1 MAVQTLPRERVA
13 RRTSRFRILPEDR
26 IARKEALWFY
36 FFISPWIIGFVL
48 LTLGPVVVSAYLS
61 FTAYNLSSPPEWI
74 GVQNYRFLFRDPI
87 FWKSLKVSAYYTLLS
102 VPVGILSSLL
112 LALLLNQKIPALG
125 FFRTLYYLPSIMPG
139 VAAAL
144 LFAWLLNPQFGI
156 LNFAIRSLVGS
167 NGLIPLGWNGPRWL
181 NDPTWVVPSFTL
193 ISLWGFGGGMLI
205 YLSAL
210 QGIPTQLYEA
220 ATIDGAGRL
229 RRFWH
234 VTIPMISPVIL
245 FTFITGVIGSFQVF
259 TPAWVITGGTGAPAY
274 ASMFYVLYLFLN
286 AFRRYSMGIAAAQ
299 AWILFIVIL
308 ALTAFFLWA
317 SSRFVYYETEEGGR
331 F

>member
-1 MAVQTLPRERVA
+1 M
-13 RRTSRFRILPEDR
+13 
-26 IARKEALWFY
+26 WFY
-36 FFISPWIIGFVL
+36 IFISPWIIGFLL

-74 GVQNYRFLFRDPI
+74 GLQNYRFLFRDPI
-87 FWKSLKVSAYYTLLS
+87 FWKSLQVSAYYTALS
-102 VPVGILSSLL
+102 LPIGIALALL

-125 FFRTLYYLPSIMPG
+125 LFRTLYYLPSIMPA
-139 VAAAL
+139 VATTL
-144 LFAWLLNPQFGI
+144 LFTWLLNPQFGI
-156 LNFAIRSLVGS
+156 LNFAIRSLFGAD
-167 NGLIPLGWNGPRWL
+167 GLIPLGWNGPRWL
-181 NDPTWVVPSFTL
+181 QDPRWVVPSFTL

-234 VTIPMISPVIL
+234 VTLPMISPVLL
-245 FTFITGVIGSFQVF
+245 FQFITGFIGTFQVF
-259 TPAWVITGGTGAPAY
+259 TPAWVATGGTGAPAY
-274 ASMFYVLYLFLN
+274 ASMFYGLYLFLN
-286 AFRRYSMGIAAAQ
+286 AFRRYSMGIAAAM
-299 AWILFIVIL
+299 AWLLFMLILVV
-308 ALTAFFLWA
+308 TVFFLWA
-317 SSRFVYYETEEGGR
+317 STRYVYYETSEGGR